1 MNRNAL
7 RYVPPRY
14 ATPVLRDEAGV
25 PQRELYRVG
34 YLFFGE
40 RREGNKIY
48 SCRMMAVL
56 NAWIL
61 SDVFDVPAY
70 VLVYTT
76 NEH

>member
-7 RYVPPRY
+7 RDVPPRY

-40 RREGNKIY
+40 QREGKKYY
-48 SCRMMAVL
+48 SCHMMAVL

-61 SDVFDVPAY
+61 AQVFDVPAF
-70 VLVYTT
+70 VLTYTT